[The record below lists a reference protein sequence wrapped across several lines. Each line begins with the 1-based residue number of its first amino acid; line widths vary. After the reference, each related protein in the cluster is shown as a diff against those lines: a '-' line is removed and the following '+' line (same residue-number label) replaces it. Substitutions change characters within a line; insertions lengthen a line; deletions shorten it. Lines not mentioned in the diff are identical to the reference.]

1 MIILVVVLTIVYAT
15 GLYHL
20 WKYYRVRVL
29 KEMRRAQKSEQ
40 LKSVFLANVS
50 HALRTPLNSIIGFS
64 DIMLTPEAD
73 QMPKE
78 QVAEMVTQINQNGHQ
93 LLYFISQ
100 LLELSNY
107 EGNMLT
113 FSKIE
118 VNLAELMASY
128 RRETLRDADPNVS
141 VRIRTTLSP
150 HCKATL
156 DTNLMHQLIMR
167 LLKNSAHH
175 TKQGS
180 ITIEYGYEH
189 KGLAVNIIDTG
200 SGLPEKYKK
209 HIFSMLENEDAMTL
223 LNQGSGLG
231 LSICKSIVD
240 ALGGTIGLSS
250 EEGKGTTAS
259 FWFPCRM
266 VDMDKPTVDKI

>member
-1 MIILVVVLTIVYAT
+1 MIWLIILLITLTIVYVV

-20 WKYYRVRVL
+20 WKYYKRRL
-29 KEMRRAQKSEQ
+29 HQEMRRAQKSEQ
-40 LKSVFLANVS
+40 LKTVFLANVS

-64 DIMLTPEAD
+64 DLLLSEEMEGIP
-73 QMPKE
+73 QE
-78 QVAEMVTQINQNGHQ
+78 QTKEMVTHINQNGKQ
-93 LLYFISQ
+93 LLHFISQ
-100 LLELSNY
+100 LLELSNF
-107 EGNMLT
+107 EGSMLT
-113 FSKIE
+113 FTKIE

-128 RRETLRDADPNVS
+128 RREILRDTNPNVA
-141 VRIRTTLSP
+141 VRIHTQLSP
-150 HCKATL
+150 HCKVTL

-167 LLKNSAHH
+167 LLSNAARH

-180 ITIEYGYEH
+180 ITINYAHER
-189 KGLAVNIIDTG
+189 KGLAVSIIDTG
-200 SGLPEKYKK
+200 SGLPEKYKE

-240 ALGGTIGLSS
+240 ALSGEISLTS
-250 EEGKGTTAS
+250 EEGKGTTAT

-266 VDMDKPTVDKI
+266 VNMNKGL

>member
-1 MIILVVVLTIVYAT
+1 MIILIVVLTIVYTT

-20 WKYYRVRVL
+20 WKYYRIRVL
-29 KEMRRAQKSEQ
+29 KEMKRAQKSEQ

-64 DIMLTPEAD
+64 DIMLSPEAD

-128 RRETLRDADPNVS
+128 RRETLCDADPNVS
-141 VRIRTTLSP
+141 VRIRTTLSL

-200 SGLPEKYKK
+200 SGLPEQYKE

-240 ALGGTIGLSS
+240 ALGGTISLSS
-250 EEGKGTTAS
+250 EEGRGTTAS

-266 VDMDKPTVDKI
+266 IDMDKPAVDEI